1 MGSILTYMTNWIL
14 RKLHRLGTKKTR
26 GIKKKIKL
34 ELEGIRC
41 KCKCKEALWITAVGY
56 GQSMLSAHYK
66 EPETR
71 RQVP

>member
-1 MGSILTYMTNWIL
+1 MWHL
-14 RKLHRLGTKKTR
+14 
-26 GIKKKIKL
+26 KKIKL
-34 ELEGIRC
+34 ELEGVRC

-71 RQVP
+71 RQVPQLQDVNSGKVITGLCKHRW